1 MIEAFKYRVGV
12 SYFLKIQ
19 GLDLVLGDG
28 ANIAGSSQ
36 EFCPAL
42 RIRDQAIGHTVEPM
56 GVVGSGRALDITLD
70 ADTLKLSGY
79 LQQYFSPPTF
89 TTTLNTDQITRTTTT
104 FPLQDASG
112 FAAGGGVV
120 YWGLEKLSYGSTT
133 TGSGTEQLNSVTRDS
148 TGTAFNFAQSSP
160 RGLTGTWAMVS
171 DRPLLWT
178 GRLVELWGVATTPE
192 GELLGTPFSTSGMTS
207 GASRLWVGY
216 ISEAPII
223 TTTGIT
229 LRALPAERLID
240 KDYGLQR
247 TWETAWRN
255 HPDWGN
261 WLEWIFWPSGGHLQ
275 MAITTFDGTKHISQF
290 DPVNEFSGSTIAE
303 DSKDRII
310 TPYYA
315 WLYARDKWE
324 TDLSSSTGDTITIS
338 FHLAESDFGTILKL
352 KVETDG
358 SGDNS
363 LLSACQVSAVGSA
376 QGMGRVVAG
385 DTGTA
390 VSSVTVEGAFPAS
403 TTVFGRYVEQDY
415 RAPWIDSVSAS
426 GGIPIQDPISSPSAQ
441 YGGIPAAAQ
450 SVSWTQTTGG
460 VEKTHVA
467 TIADVITWTTISGAD
482 STYWLRV
489 QPYAMNTEGPDALDD
504 QQLPTVTEIKEAL
517 RIVGADDAEG
527 AAALTLGTLWLKL
540 LCSSGSGSKSTT
552 YDVLPHGW
560 GAGIP
565 EDWVKFTASSFTEGA
580 GIDEFL
586 AYDELDASSMFLD
599 ALAVERSFAQTF
611 VNQIARVDAV
621 PLGRPTGAE
630 TPVEITPSDLLADPV
645 SAGILAPPPNVVTFE
660 FLNSTLP
667 KIIHRDALRIAQEG
681 EVNELTLKVPSQWY
695 YEGEDTQTAGATR
708 IGTVAATV
716 LRGPFFGHAY
726 LFTLSLTSE
735 HWASIN
741 VGDALTV
748 TGQHYAWV
756 NLAAVSLPGH
766 RAASISGRVLGKECQ
781 LDGSGMSVTMAV
793 WPNDAPQIY
802 SPDSTFTVSSLTIT
816 LPAGRVG
823 WFWAEEK
830 EDVTFYK
837 PGEEGSKLETK
848 EMQSSVGNTITFSS
862 LPSWVAESGVLI
874 TFAPTADA
882 SDRQKG
888 FAHVDDG
895 GILL

>member
-1 MIEAFKYRVGV
+1 MIEAFKYRVPV

-36 EFCPAL
+36 EFCPAM
-42 RIRDQAIGHTVEPM
+42 RIRDQAIGHTVETM

-104 FPLQDASG
+104 FPVQDASG
-112 FAAGGGVV
+112 FAAGGGAV

-148 TGTAFNFAQSSP
+148 SGTAFNFAQSSP
-160 RGLTGTWAMVS
+160 RGLTGTWAMIS

-192 GELLGTPFSTSGMTS
+192 GELLGTPFSTAGMTS

-247 TWETAWRN
+247 TWETAWKK
-255 HPDWGN
+255 HPALGN
-261 WLEWIFWPSGGHLQ
+261 WLEWIFWPSGGAMVLHIVTL
-275 MAITTFDGTKHISQF
+275 DGTLHTSAV
-290 DPVNEFSGSTIAE
+290 DPVNEFKSATVAE
-303 DSKDRII
+303 DSKYRII
-310 TPYYA
+310 YPYYA
-315 WLYARDKWE
+315 WLNARDKWE
-324 TDLSSSTGDTITIS
+324 SDLSALTTDTITIS
-338 FHLAESDFGTILKL
+338 FSFWDAPDGFQILKL

-363 LLSACQVSAVGSA
+363 LLSACQVEA
-376 QGMGRVVAG
+376 QGGAMGLWRAVAR
-385 DTGTA
+385 DTGTSVPH
-390 VSSVTVEGAFPAS
+390 VSDAGVFGQYVTQDYFSPDLSGVAS
-403 TTVFGRYVEQDY
+403 T
-415 RAPWIDSVSAS
+415 
-426 GGIPIQDPISSPSAQ
+426 GGIPIQDPISSPSAH
-441 YGGIPAAAQ
+441 YGGIPSVGQSISWEQ
-450 SVSWTQTTGG
+450 SVGDVT
-460 VEKTHVA
+460 KTLVG
-467 TIADVITWTTISGAD
+467 TIADVIVFLEITGAD
-482 STYWLRV
+482 SLYWLRI
-489 QPYAMNTEGPDALDD
+489 QPQDVNMQQGAAALD
-504 QQLPTVTEIKEAL
+504 QQLPTVTEIKGAL

-580 GIDEFL
+580 GIDEFV
-586 AYDELDASSMFLD
+586 AYDELDAPAIFLD
-599 ALAVERSFAQTF
+599 ALAQERSFAQTF
-611 VNQIARVDAV
+611 VDQIARVDAV
-621 PLGRPTGAE
+621 PLSRPTAGE
-630 TPVEITPSDLLADPV
+630 TPVEITPSDFLADPV
-645 SAGILAPPPNVVTFE
+645 SAGILTPPPNVLIFE
-660 FLNSTLP
+660 FLNSSLP

-681 EVNELTLKVPSQWY
+681 EVNALTLKVPSQWY
-695 YEGEDTQTAGATR
+695 YEGQDTQTAGVTK

-716 LRGPFFGHAY
+716 LRGPFFGHVY

-781 LDGSGMSVTMAV
+781 LDGSGMSVTLAV
-793 WPNDAPQIY
+793 WPNAAPQIY

-823 WFWAEEK
+823 WFWAEER

-837 PGEEGSKLETK
+837 PGDEGSKLETK
-848 EMQSSVGNTITFSS
+848 EMQSSTGNTITFSS

-888 FAHVDDG
+888 WAHVDDG